1 MTREQIEAWLALE
14 GWVAYVQPKRS
25 DRVEREGVCIW
36 RRWGE
41 TDVICSDYDEADR
54 FYDND
59 YSTPSGYGIFS
70 DTELQL
76 IYQEI
81 IKHEKD

>member
-14 GWVAYVQPKRS
+14 GWEPMKKLGYIPMYRRDRCIVYVPIYGEGAYIRKIDSWEHEEDDPDLPQ
-25 DRVEREGVCIW
+25 
-36 RRWGE
+36 
-41 TDVICSDYDEADR
+41 
-54 FYDND
+54 
-59 YSTPSGYGIFS
+59 FS
-70 DTELQL
+70 LKQLQL

>member
-14 GWVAYVQPKRS
+14 GWEFFKWQHRVPMFRRGNKLVYYTNRNTINYRTVTEDDDFKNDPAPK
-25 DRVEREGVCIW
+25 CKY
-36 RRWGE
+36 
-41 TDVICSDYDEADR
+41 TDEQ
-54 FYDND
+54 
-59 YSTPSGYGIFS
+59 
-70 DTELQL
+70 LQL